1 MTIFVASNGKR
12 VTVRE
17 IVTTSTSVDL
27 MTVSDKSFLYTV
39 ESVSV
44 RLKGSDTSFDF
55 SIDGGADG
63 NVSFAG
69 ADAFGSA
76 TYWYITDHHPTIE
89 HGKTLKFK
97 AGGSTSMH
105 VTAVLIQS
113 ESNAQG
119 RQ

>member
-12 VTVRE
+12 VTVRK

-27 MTVSDKSFLYTV
+27 MTVSDKSFRYTV

-55 SIDGGADG
+55 NIDDG
-63 NVSFAG
+63 TDNVSFAG
-69 ADAFGSA
+69 ADSFGSA
-76 TYWYITDHHPTIE
+76 TYWYVTDHHPTVE
-89 HGKTLKFK
+89 YGKTLKFK
-97 AGGSTSMH
+97 AGGSTNMH

-119 RQ
+119 NR